1 MCWEKLSAV
10 FTSCI
15 NLGSPPRVRGKDAVC
30 TVGDAGCRITPA
42 CAGKSASQGSRRCP
56 QRDHP
61 RVCGEKE
68 CLWHGLHYGWRIT
81 PACAGKRPSARTCRI
96 ASGDHPRVCG
106 EKADGNRQ
114 RGFCEGSPPRVRG
127 KGFPSIHIRRVDGI
141 TPACAGKRYAFPTA
155 HAGNRD
161 HPRVCGEKVCFS
173 NCPRGKQGSPPRVRG
188 KVGSSFRIHLRCR
201 DHPRVCGEKPST
213 LQFIVEDGRITPACA
228 GKRIHYSIQH
238 HCALGSPPRVRGKE
252 FTTASSTIV
261 LWDHPRVCGEKAVL
275 PMWTNTRLG
284 SPPRVRGKAFS
295 YSARSRAVGITP
307 ACAGKRPPDFPSRPP
322 AGDHPRVC
330 GEKAFNERRWDL
342 VLGSPPRVRG
352 KVGSGVDL
360 GPHLGITPACAGKSQ

>member
-1 MCWEKLSAV
+1 MRKPTVQIAPWVFPLTEETASVPRMCWEKLSAV

-42 CAGKSASQGSRRCP
+42 CAGKRAIQGARAAGTE
-56 QRDHP
+56 DHP
-61 RVCGEKE
+61 RVCGEKVARLSAMLMPVGSPPRVRGKVQVCSGVVSE
-68 CLWHGLHYGWRIT
+68 QRIT
-81 PACAGKRPSARTCRI
+81 PACAGKRFLESVHNRQKE
-96 ASGDHPRVCG
+96 DHPRVCG
-106 EKADGNRQ
+106 EK
-114 RGFCEGSPPRVRG
+114 
-127 KGFPSIHIRRVDGI
+127 
-141 TPACAGKRYAFPTA
+141 
-155 HAGNRD
+155 
-161 HPRVCGEKVCFS
+161 CFS
-173 NCPRGKQGSPPRVRG
+173 RLAP
-188 KVGSSFRIHLRCR
+188 L
-201 DHPRVCGEKPST
+201 
-213 LQFIVEDGRITPACA
+213 PAE
-228 GKRIHYSIQH
+228 
-238 HCALGSPPRVRGKE
+238 GSPPRVRGKE

-330 GEKAFNERRWDL
+330 GEKVSSAAL
-342 VLGSPPRVRG
+342 MMIVAGSPPRVRG
-352 KVGSGVDL
+352 KAVAAYNSVAAE
-360 GPHLGITPACAGKSQ
+360 GITPACAGKSTLRKTAGSTYRDHPRVCGEKTKESLKK

>member
-1 MCWEKLSAV
+1 M
-10 FTSCI
+10 
-15 NLGSPPRVRGKDAVC
+15 RGKDFETQAARWPH
-30 TVGDAGCRITPA
+30 GITPA
-42 CAGKSASQGSRRCP
+42 CAGKSRRRCSLSWKM
-56 QRDHP
+56 
-61 RVCGEKE
+61 E
-68 CLWHGLHYGWRIT
+68 
-81 PACAGKRPSARTCRI
+81 
-96 ASGDHPRVCG
+96 
-106 EKADGNRQ
+106 
-114 RGFCEGSPPRVRG
+114 
-127 KGFPSIHIRRVDGI
+127 
-141 TPACAGKRYAFPTA
+141 
-155 HAGNRD
+155 
-161 HPRVCGEKVCFS
+161 
-173 NCPRGKQGSPPRVRG
+173 
-188 KVGSSFRIHLRCR
+188 
-201 DHPRVCGEKPST
+201 
-213 LQFIVEDGRITPACA
+213 
-228 GKRIHYSIQH
+228 
-238 HCALGSPPRVRGKE
+238 GSPPRVRGKE

-360 GPHLGITPACAGKSQ
+360 GPHLGITPACAGKSPPWTNDQVLRKDHPRVCGEKSCW